1 MSPRSP
7 AGGSSERRYRRVT
20 TRVRV
25 EFCDANGPR
34 QETAT
39 TLGAGGLFVSTEDP
53 LPRGTPLK
61 VRFRIFEGGHLHD
74 IEARVVWAKRSSD
87 PGAYAP
93 GMGVEFR
100 NPQAAARLAL
110 ELLEVLRRQERAT
123 GAAAVDR
130 RD

>member
-1 MSPRSP
+1 MSPRAP
-7 AGGSSERRYRRVT
+7 AGRGSGRRYRRVT

-25 EFCDANGPR
+25 EFCDAQGLR

-61 VRFRIFEGGHLHD
+61 VRFRLFEGGQLHD
-74 IEARVVWAKRSSD
+74 LEARVVWSKRCSD

-93 GMGVEFR
+93 GMGLEFR
-100 NPQAAARLAL
+100 NPEAASRIAL
-110 ELLEVLRRQERAT
+110 ELLEVLRRQEQARPT
-123 GAAAVDR
+123 GDGDR